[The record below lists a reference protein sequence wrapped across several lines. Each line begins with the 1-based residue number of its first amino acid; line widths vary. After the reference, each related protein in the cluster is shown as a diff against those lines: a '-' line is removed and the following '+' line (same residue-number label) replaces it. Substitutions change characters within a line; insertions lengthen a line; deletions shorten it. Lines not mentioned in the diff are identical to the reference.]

1 MLSMNE
7 RANELVKLLAQDC
20 SSMQDV
26 QEMLKNLFKGTVEQ
40 MLEAEMDEHLGYE
53 KHSPLGDLSGNSRNG
68 YNQKTIQTSMGKTRI
83 NIPRD
88 RNGDFEPELIE
99 KYQTKSND
107 LEKQIIAMYVRK
119 RHVRP

>member
-1 MLSMNE
+1 
-7 RANELVKLLAQDC
+7 
-20 SSMQDV
+20 
-26 QEMLKNLFKGTVEQ
+26 
-40 MLEAEMDEHLGYE
+40 
-53 KHSPLGDLSGNSRNG
+53 
-68 YNQKTIQTSMGKTRI
+68 MGKTRI